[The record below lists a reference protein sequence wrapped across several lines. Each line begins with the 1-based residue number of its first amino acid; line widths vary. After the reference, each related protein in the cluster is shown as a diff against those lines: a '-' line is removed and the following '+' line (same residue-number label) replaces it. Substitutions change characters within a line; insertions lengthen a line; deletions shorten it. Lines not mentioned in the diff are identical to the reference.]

1 MVGGLVLA
9 WLPMNLIN
17 LWRDFAPSNNF
28 STWYTLIFATCHVV
42 GFFVFFKIWFF
53 NAKFN
58 PFTEKFTFLPEI
70 LSLLRPSSYSY
81 REF

>member
-28 STWYTLIFATCHVV
+28 STWYTLIFAACHVV
-42 GFFVFFKIWFF
+42 SFVEVLK
-53 NAKFN
+53 N
-58 PFTEKFTFLPEI
+58 TEKNKTGNFLVLELI
-70 LSLLRPSSYSY
+70 SN
-81 REF
+81 F